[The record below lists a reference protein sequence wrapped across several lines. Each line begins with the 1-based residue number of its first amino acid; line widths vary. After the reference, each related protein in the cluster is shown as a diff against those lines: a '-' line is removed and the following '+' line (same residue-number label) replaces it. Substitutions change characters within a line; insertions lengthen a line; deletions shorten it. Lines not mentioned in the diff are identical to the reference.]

1 MSVLAML
8 VVLLVFGVLLDLKD
22 ESLAGREA
30 DTPVARI
37 SPLLAWRSLPAL
49 VV

>member
-1 MSVLAML
+1 MSVLA
-8 VVLLVFGVLLDLKD
+8 VLLVFGVLLDLKD

-30 DTPVARI
+30 DTPAARI
-37 SPLLAWRSLPAL
+37 SSPLAWHSLPGL